1 MVFTSVMFVIAMT
14 LSAQFAEIFTN
25 DRFFIE
31 TSVRAIRISVLAI
44 VPLAIQYEVVDGFT
58 GMCAAALA
66 ISQSM
71 FRKAVYLAAML
82 ILPALAGI
90 ENVFY
95 AEPAADVIASAVAVG
110 VYFVFSG
117 RVLGDGKR
125 F

>member
-1 MVFTSVMFVIAMT
+1 MVLQTILGYNYGAGRPDRIRKAQKHIIGLGMVFTAVMFVIAMT

-58 GMCAAALA
+58 GMGAAALA

-90 ENVFY
+90 ENVF
-95 AEPAADVIASAVAVG
+95 
-110 VYFVFSG
+110 
-117 RVLGDGKR
+117 
-125 F
+125 